1 MESLLC
7 AKHCSTVENKV
18 WARSSNISQSGWGG
32 RSTHSGS
39 HRRWRMVP
47 EGYLE
52 NKTSKFEKMNEIP
65 AGRWGGRLEVEAGP
79 PPSLSLSL
87 PAFRTP
93 PSPQRGLSLLLM
105 SPQVVLGRPEDP
117 GKKGPRGL
125 S

>member
-32 RSTHSGS
+32 RSTHSRS
-39 HRRWRMVP
+39 HRRWQMVP

-65 AGRWGGRLEVEAGP
+65 AGRWGGRLEVEAGAPAVPLSVP
-79 PPSLSLSL
+79 PCLQDTSITSK
-87 PAFRTP
+87 RTLTAPNEP
-93 PSPQRGLSLLLM
+93 PGGTGTS
-105 SPQVVLGRPEDP
+105 
-117 GKKGPRGL
+117 
-125 S
+125 